1 MIRRYLVLSICFL
14 LCSFIKASK
23 YPDSK
28 LVLADPF
35 VLLDNGTYYAYGT
48 HSNDGIEVYTSKDL
62 KQWTLQPQLALHK
75 NNTTEDH
82 WFWAPEILKHGD
94 TFYMYYSANEHMYVA
109 TSKSQLGPFRQ
120 IGNKPM
126 LENRCIDSSPF
137 IDDDSKAYLFFVYF
151 DKGNNVYS
159 AELNDDLLSIKPET
173 MHHCLSISQAW
184 ESDTLFPYARVNE
197 GPCVIKDNGVYYL
210 TYSANDY
217 RSKGY
222 GIGYATATNI
232 FGPWTK
238 SATNPVLQYAFNM
251 VGTGHHTLFK
261 DKKGKIRVAYHAH
274 YSKSQIHPRRTYFTT
289 MKIKHGKLTMKS
301 K

>member
-1 MIRRYLVLSICFL
+1 
-14 LCSFIKASK
+14 
-23 YPDSK
+23 
-28 LVLADPF
+28 
-35 VLLDNGTYYAYGT
+35 
-48 HSNDGIEVYTSKDL
+48 
-62 KQWTLQPQLALHK
+62 
-75 NNTTEDH
+75 
-82 WFWAPEILKHGD
+82 
-94 TFYMYYSANEHMYVA
+94 
-109 TSKSQLGPFRQ
+109 
-120 IGNKPM
+120 
-126 LENRCIDSSPF
+126 
-137 IDDDSKAYLFFVYF
+137 
-151 DKGNNVYS
+151 
-159 AELNDDLLSIKPET
+159 